1 MLNFKS
7 VTITTSV
14 IFIGLLVVSLINP
27 ISIWWFVSLFFIWFI
42 LTALGSGLVGWNYHI
57 KILNANKNATK
68 NHIAITFDDGPNLVF
83 TPQVLALLNSYQAK
97 ATFFCIGKHIENHP
111 ELFKQ
116 IIAEGHTI
124 GNHTYSHANNFG
136 FFKTK
141 KVQAELEKTN
151 RIIKQYSGLSPK
163 LYRPAFGVT
172 NPRIGRA
179 VQNLHLTTIGWNKRS
194 LDTTNLS
201 EEQILK
207 RTIKNLKPG
216 DVILLHD
223 TSDKCVRVLEQ
234 LLLFLRDNNFQSVTI
249 DTLFNTQAYA

>member
-1 MLNFKS
+1 M
-7 VTITTSV
+7 
-14 IFIGLLVVSLINP
+14 
-27 ISIWWFVSLFFIWFI
+27 
-42 LTALGSGLVGWNYHI
+42 
-57 KILNANKNATK
+57 
-68 NHIAITFDDGPNLVF
+68 
-83 TPQVLALLNSYQAK
+83 
-97 ATFFCIGKHIENHP
+97 
-111 ELFKQ
+111 
-116 IIAEGHTI
+116 
-124 GNHTYSHANNFG
+124 
-136 FFKTK
+136 
-141 KVQAELEKTN
+141 EKTN